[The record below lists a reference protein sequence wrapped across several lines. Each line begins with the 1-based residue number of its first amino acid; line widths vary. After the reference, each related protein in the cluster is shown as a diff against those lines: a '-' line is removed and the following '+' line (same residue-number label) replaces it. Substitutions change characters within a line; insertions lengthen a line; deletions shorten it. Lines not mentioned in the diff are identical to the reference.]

1 MSRFIEGAD
10 RQQVTLLPECLD
22 DFIAEDNTVRIVDAF
37 IGELDLA
44 ALGFDSATPA
54 ATGRPSYHPSVLLKL
69 YLYGYLN
76 RIQSSRRLERECQ
89 RNVELMWL
97 TGRLAPD
104 FKTIADFRR
113 DNGKGIRNVC
123 RRFVMLCRELKL
135 FTEAVVAIDGSKFK
149 AVNNRERN
157 YTPGKIERREREL
170 EESIQRYLEALE
182 TADRTQPA
190 EVQAKTERL
199 QGKVQKMRQRMQ
211 ELQAVKAQLDAIPD
225 RQLSQTDPD
234 ARAMTTYSAK
244 GTAMVGYN
252 VQTAVDTKNH
262 LIVAHEVTNNGSDRS
277 QLSAIALAA
286 REAMGKRRL
295 KAIADRGYY
304 SSAELK
310 ACEDAGVAALVPKP
324 MTSNARAE
332 GRFDKSD
339 FIYIA
344 RADEYQCPAGQR
356 AIHRFSREER
366 GLQIRIYWSSACP
379 ACPMK
384 AQCTTSEYRRIRR
397 WEDEAVMDKVQQHL
411 DRMPHAMTVRKST
424 IEHVFGTLK
433 HWMGWTHFLMRGI
446 KNVATEM
453 SLTVLAYNLKRVIN
467 ILGFARTKQAMR
479 LLST

>member
-1 MSRFIEGAD
+1 
-10 RQQVTLLPECLD
+10 
-22 DFIAEDNTVRIVDAF
+22 
-37 IGELDLA
+37 
-44 ALGFDSATPA
+44 
-54 ATGRPSYHPSVLLKL
+54 
-69 YLYGYLN
+69 
-76 RIQSSRRLERECQ
+76 
-89 RNVELMWL
+89 
-97 TGRLAPD
+97 
-104 FKTIADFRR
+104 
-113 DNGKGIRNVC
+113 
-123 RRFVMLCRELKL
+123 
-135 FTEAVVAIDGSKFK
+135 
-149 AVNNRERN
+149 
-157 YTPGKIERREREL
+157 
-170 EESIQRYLEALE
+170 
-182 TADRTQPA
+182 
-190 EVQAKTERL
+190 
-199 QGKVQKMRQRMQ
+199 
-211 ELQAVKAQLDAIPD
+211 
-225 RQLSQTDPD
+225 
-234 ARAMTTYSAK
+234 
-244 GTAMVGYN
+244 
-252 VQTAVDTKNH
+252 
-262 LIVAHEVTNNGSDRS
+262 
-277 QLSAIALAA
+277 
-286 REAMGKRRL
+286 L

-356 AIHRFSREER
+356 AIHRFSREES
-366 GLQIRIYWSSACP
+366 GLQIHIYWSSACP

-397 WEDEAVMDKVQQHL
+397 WEHEAVMDKVQQRL

>member
-1 MSRFIEGAD
+1 MSNSVEFTDILNTGVNMSRYIEGQD

-22 DFIAEDNTVRIVDAF
+22 DFIAEDNTVRIVDVF
-37 IGELDLA
+37 INELDLA
-44 ALGFDSATPA
+44 ALEFHGVQPA

-170 EESIQRYLEALE
+170 EESIQRYLDALE

-190 EVQAKTERL
+190 EMQAKTGRL
-199 QGKVQKMRQRMQ
+199 QGKIQKMRQRMQ
-211 ELQAVKAQLDAIPD
+211 GLQAIKAQLEALPD
-225 RQLSQTDPD
+225 HQLSQTDPD
-234 ARAMTTYSAK
+234 ARAMTTHSAK

-252 VQTAVDTKNH
+252 VQAAVDTKNH
-262 LIVAHEVTNNGSDRS
+262 LIVAHEVTNNGNDRA
-277 QLSAIALAA
+277 QLSPMALAA
-286 REAMGKRRL
+286 RDAMGTDGL

-304 SSAELK
+304 SGLGLK
-310 ACEDAGVAALVPKP
+310 ACEDAAVAALVPKP

-344 RADEYQCPAGQR
+344 GADEYQCPAGQR
-356 AIHRFSREER
+356 AIRRFSREEA
-366 GLQIRIYWSSACP
+366 GLQISIYWSSACP
-379 ACPMK
+379 GCPMK
-384 AQCTTSEYRRIRR
+384 AQ
-397 WEDEAVMDKVQQHL
+397 
-411 DRMPHAMTVRKST
+411 
-424 IEHVFGTLK
+424 
-433 HWMGWTHFLMRGI
+433 
-446 KNVATEM
+446 
-453 SLTVLAYNLKRVIN
+453 
-467 ILGFARTKQAMR
+467 
-479 LLST
+479 